1 MYNSGFENMQSLV
14 LFNAK
19 QSGMKF
25 ENLVYN
31 RLRKLT
37 FEGGFELVLR
47 VLQSTLAQTWVK
59 RSASEG

>member
-1 MYNSGFENMQSLV
+1 MQSSV

-31 RLRKLT
+31 RLRKLKFQGE
-37 FEGGFELVLR
+37 FELYLVLR
-47 VLQSTLAQTWVK
+47 VLQSTLAQTWMK
-59 RSASEG
+59 KSATDG

>member
-1 MYNSGFENMQSLV
+1 MQSSV

-31 RLRKLT
+31 RLRKLK
-37 FEGGFELVLR
+37 FEGEFELYLVLR
-47 VLQSTLAQTWVK
+47 VLQSTLAQTWMK
-59 RSASEG
+59 KSATDG